1 MKTPFVLCSTLVDVL
16 HACPPFCTCLGLQ
29 SLACLALCSRSLKKA
44 CQAAVVREAP
54 QLLDP
59 ITVAATHGQLREHHQ
74 QAAVWLAGLLQ
85 RTAEPTTATTAADVA
100 EQLICLP
107 SVDLSW
113 AVQLVE
119 AGVRISHSQLLHAA
133 SSMLA
138 GVEVWVQAQQQL
150 GVQTDILAVAVAIC
164 CDDEWVSGSW
174 AVSVRLRF
182 ELLGLFA
189 ERIQPWASSVWLPD
203 SIENS
208 RHSSH
213 ALQDSFHAA
222 HIRHRAPR
230 RCARCALTAMIA

>member
-1 MKTPFVLCSTLVDVL
+1 
-16 HACPPFCTCLGLQ
+16 
-29 SLACLALCSRSLKKA
+29 
-44 CQAAVVREAP
+44 
-54 QLLDP
+54 
-59 ITVAATHGQLREHHQ
+59 
-74 QAAVWLAGLLQ
+74 
-85 RTAEPTTATTAADVA
+85 
-100 EQLICLP
+100 LIYLP

-150 GVQTDILAVAVAIC
+150 GVQTDIPAVAVAIC
-164 CDDEWVSGSW
+164 CGDEWVSVSL

-203 SIENS
+203 SIETS
-208 RHSSH
+208 KHLSH
-213 ALQDSFHAA
+213 ALQDSFYAA
-222 HIRHRAPR
+222 HIWHRAPR
-230 RCARCALTAMIA
+230 RCAMCALTATIA